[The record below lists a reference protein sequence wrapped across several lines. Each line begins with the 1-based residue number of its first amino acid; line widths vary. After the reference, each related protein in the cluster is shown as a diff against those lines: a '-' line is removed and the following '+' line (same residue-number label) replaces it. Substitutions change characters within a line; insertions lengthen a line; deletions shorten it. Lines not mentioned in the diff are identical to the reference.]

1 MSQIFFYVS
10 CALTV
15 HLLIILSVHPFDS
28 NFRVCVCFIHSNEE
42 VPANPDSPVSAKR
55 RVLSQSALRSHR
67 PVARPV
73 SVGLPR

>member
-1 MSQIFFYVS
+1 MCVFY
-10 CALTV
+10 
-15 HLLIILSVHPFDS
+15 D
-28 NFRVCVCFIHSNEE
+28 SNEE

-73 SVGLPR
+73 SVGLPG

>member
-1 MSQIFFYVS
+1 MRCNGVIQFIHLAVIWRFVYVQS
-10 CALTV
+10 T
-15 HLLIILSVHPFDS
+15 
-28 NFRVCVCFIHSNEE
+28 HSNEE
-42 VPANPDSPVSAKR
+42 VPANPDSPLSAKR